1 MVHTVESVDS
11 MPDLDMFY
19 SNGCLPIASLTQL
32 WLASLI
38 DTVVVVLLASLWP
51 HCHSNVCMVVYHSYD
66 SKLTRDLWKDQPFDT
81 FHVAKQLLTDHHSE
95 LWMYS

>member
-1 MVHTVESVDS
+1 MVHTIERVDS
-11 MPDLDMFY
+11 MPDLDMLFY
-19 SNGCLPIASLTQL
+19 SNAY
-32 WLASLI
+32 SLI
-38 DTVVVVLLASLWP
+38 DTIVVVLLASLWP
-51 HCHSNVCMVVYHSYD
+51 HCHSNVCMVVYHNYY